1 MIESEIILLGN
12 DWYNN
17 SFIILLSAFY
27 HEKPSQFYY
36 VAHYS
41 HTTLHWHVSLYI
53 SSVLLLRQLNV
64 MICDFVFIANL
75 SYNH

>member
-27 HEKPSQFYY
+27 HEKPSQFHPMTEKPSQFYY

-41 HTTLHWHVSLYI
+41 HFTY
-53 SSVLLLRQLNV
+53 N
-64 MICDFVFIANL
+64 IAFL
-75 SYNH
+75 TEV